1 MRIRTLKIQNKQIYK
16 KWILEIEKYVM
27 QEQEKKQNQSFIIW
41 KHEKKKKINIMIQ
54 MNQAKAFQR
63 VKDSEYLQSTRAPW
77 NSLNV
82 LELLFFFKVAKN
94 TLEIDNF
101 VENHWILIKILE
113 KVKYVLEIWQQWR
126 CDTWSLSNKYIACA
140 YVQWSECSRQQSVL
154 GVIKPGM

>member
-82 LELLFFFKVAKN
+82 LELLFF
-94 TLEIDNF
+94 
-101 VENHWILIKILE
+101 
-113 KVKYVLEIWQQWR
+113 
-126 CDTWSLSNKYIACA
+126 
-140 YVQWSECSRQQSVL
+140 SR
-154 GVIKPGM
+154 